1 MKKYI
6 AEALGA
12 FALTLVVGLSLSHN
26 FTLSTAVMYGLT
38 LALLA
43 YSLGSISGCHLNP
56 AITIGVWSIKKIGTR
71 DAVLYIIAQF
81 IGALFATAIIKS
93 VVNYVPAF
101 SVSNTLIIGF
111 AEAIGMFFFAF
122 GVASIIYNKT
132 PHDASGLVM
141 GGSLILGV
149 GIAVLMGSLG
159 MLNPAVAFGN
169 GALNFMYLFGSIAGA
184 IAGMRTYRWLVEEQS
199 S

>member
-1 MKKYI
+1 
-6 AEALGA
+6 
-12 FALTLVVGLSLSHN
+12 
-26 FTLSTAVMYGLT
+26 
-38 LALLA
+38 
-43 YSLGSISGCHLNP
+43 
-56 AITIGVWSIKKIGTR
+56 
-71 DAVLYIIAQF
+71 
-81 IGALFATAIIKS
+81 
-93 VVNYVPAF
+93 
-101 SVSNTLIIGF
+101 
-111 AEAIGMFFFAF
+111 MFFFAF
-122 GVASIIYNKT
+122 GVASIIYYNKT

-184 IAGMRTYRWLVEEQS
+184 VAGMRAYRWLVEEHS